1 VEFKFSR
8 EFLNKKFVDTIRHD
22 AKAIVDV
29 ARKGNIPYIRIYNP
43 LPPFP
48 KFNIFGVDYP
58 FNKEWGR
65 SSLKL
70 FDQLNFRSILNE
82 ANKKFKRNDLDSL
95 SVARI
100 HWNGY
105 TSYRGLWHRDG
116 LLSDNDT
123 NDVICVL
130 YLLKESGFLV
140 IPHENDQL
148 LKEFNYPEI
157 NSSLQPTSFQNE
169 IDIDHLSYKVSAEPG
184 DMFMFNAGLLHKGVV
199 NGPRLHIHLRLTS
212 SKSPSNNHLN
222 NNYKKYNDFYLAS
235 QYWPSESLT
244 KKNIPIKTY
253 ILNKWDPKN
262 MFIYIKRL
270 ITYVIP
276 FPSISFVKYFFL
288 KEKNLKRPKYNIK
301 STLYDYLYSFLKNKS
316 LPYKNQ

>member
-1 VEFKFSR
+1 MEFKFSR
-8 EFLNKKFVDTIRHD
+8 EFLNKNLVNTISYS
-22 AKAIVDV
+22 AKTIVEV
-29 ARKGNIPYIRIYNP
+29 SRKGNIPYIRIYDP

-58 FNKEWGR
+58 FNKVWGQ
-65 SSLKL
+65 SGLNL
-70 FDQLNFRSILNE
+70 INQLNFKSILNE
-82 ANKKFKRNDLDSL
+82 ANKKFKRDDLDSL
-95 SVARI
+95 SLARI

-140 IPHENDQL
+140 IPSENEKL
-148 LKEFNYPEI
+148 LTDFNYPEI
-157 NSSLQPTSFQNE
+157 NSSLQPNNSQNE
-169 IDIDHLSYKVSAEPG
+169 IDIDHLSYKVSAQPG
-184 DMFMFNAGLLHKGVV
+184 DMFMFNSGLLHKGVV
-199 NGPRLHIHLRLTS
+199 NGPRLHLHLRLTS
-212 SKSPSNNHLN
+212 SKFPSNYHLN

-253 ILNKWDPKN
+253 MLNKWDLKN
-262 MFIYIKRL
+262 MFNYIKRL
-270 ITYVIP
+270 ITYIMP

-288 KEKNLKRPKYNIK
+288 ADKDSKRPKYNIK
-301 STLYDYLYSFLKNKS
+301 STFYDYLYSFIKTK
-316 LPYKNQ
+316 

>member
-1 VEFKFSR
+1 MEYKFSR
-8 EFLNKKFVDTIRHD
+8 GFLNKNVVNTISYS
-22 AKAIVDV
+22 AKKIVDV
-29 ARKGNIPYIRIYNP
+29 SRKGDIPYIRIYDP

-58 FNKEWGR
+58 FNKVWGQ
-65 SSLKL
+65 SSLNL
-70 FDQLNFRSILNE
+70 INQLNFRAILDE

-95 SVARI
+95 SLARI

-130 YLLKESGFLV
+130 YLLKESGFLI
-140 IPHENDQL
+140 IPQENDRL
-148 LKEFNYPEI
+148 LKDFNYPEI
-157 NSSLQPTSFQNE
+157 NSSLQPTILQNE
-169 IDIDHLSYKVSAEPG
+169 IDIDQLSYKVSAQPG

-199 NGPRLHIHLRLTS
+199 NGPRLHLHLRLTS
-212 SKSPSNNHLN
+212 SKFPSNYHLN
-222 NNYKKYNDFYLAS
+222 NNYKKYNNFYLAS
-235 QYWPSESLT
+235 QYWPLESLT

-276 FPSISFVKYFFL
+276 FPSVTFVKYFFL
-288 KEKNLKRPKYNIK
+288 KEKKLKRPKYNIK
-301 STLYDYLYSFLKNKS
+301 STFYDYLYSFLKNKS
-316 LPYKNQ
+316 LF